1 MRKRIQQMHRK
12 LSNIA
17 RNGLSGYN
25 DYRKYVGDIITNDE
39 VDTFIILFETKY
51 RQDIKNLTLTEL
63 KGKELYNIIRHNTNS
78 QHLEDISRLF
88 NRYNMVYIN
97 NIVYEDNKEV
107 GTIVEVGD
115 TLEVSI
121 FDDSLDDIIIEID
134 RDSYINAYK
143 SAISFIRKK

>member
-17 RNGLSGYN
+17 SNGLNGYN
-25 DYRKYVGDIITNDE
+25 DYRKYVGDIISNDE
-39 VDTFIILFETKY
+39 VDIFVILFETKY
-51 RQDIKNLTLTEL
+51 RHDIKNITLTDL
-63 KGKELYNIIRHNTNS
+63 KSKELYNIIRYNTNS
-78 QHLEDISRLF
+78 QQLEEISRLF
-88 NRYNMVYIN
+88 NRYNMTYVN
-97 NIVYEDNKEV
+97 NIVYSDDKQV
-107 GTIVEVGD
+107 GTIVEVDD

-121 FDDSLDDIIIEID
+121 FDESLEDIVIDID